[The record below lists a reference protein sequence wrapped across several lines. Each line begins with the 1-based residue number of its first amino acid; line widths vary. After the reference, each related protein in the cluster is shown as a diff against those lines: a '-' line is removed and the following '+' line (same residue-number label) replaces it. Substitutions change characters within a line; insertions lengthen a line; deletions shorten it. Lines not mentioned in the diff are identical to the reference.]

1 MRLIMVSRARVV
13 GYAVVVV
20 IGLTIWGVWSYA
32 TTGRAYSPAP
42 LKDLGAAPRTQIV
55 AALDVPI
62 EPGKNAVWCASFI
75 SAWKQLQNGLA
86 GGPLDLD
93 GAKELVA
100 SLNAAAD
107 PAADVPPGSLYAA
120 AGWAGNGIAQK
131 IQADVAQRFPDSPAP
146 NLPPLGPMDLL
157 AYARL
162 EVKAKFPVPY
172 FDAPYAVSWTDGAG
186 AKHAIRTFGIH
197 ESHGYD
203 ELRRQASVLYAPP
216 AEAQLEDFVL
226 DLNDASQPVQILV
239 AQVEKKSTLAET
251 LAAVDAVCKT
261 SGERDVIDVMLV
273 PEMAWRV
280 QHQFGELVGLT
291 VQSGP
296 LQDSTVKSATQSVDF
311 RLDRS
316 GAELR
321 SEAEMPMAVS
331 AISPL
336 RSYIINRPYLLVMRL
351 RSSQR
356 PFFAAWIDNDELL
369 RPFKDAK

>member
-1 MRLIMVSRARVV
+1 MRLIKVSRARVV
-13 GYAVVVV
+13 GYVVVVV

-32 TTGRAYSPAP
+32 TSGRAYSPAP
-42 LKDLGAAPRTQIV
+42 LKELGPAPRTQIV

-86 GGPLDLD
+86 GGPLELN

-100 SLNAAAD
+100 SLNAATD
-107 PAADVPPGSLYAA
+107 PASDVPPGSLYAA
-120 AGWAGNGIAQK
+120 AGWARNGIAQK
-131 IQADVAQRFPDSPAP
+131 IEADVAKKFPDSPAP
-146 NLPPLGPMDLL
+146 KLPPLGPTDLL

-203 ELRRQASVLYAPP
+203 ELRRQVSVVYAPP
-216 AEAQLEDFVL
+216 VEAQLDDFVL

-239 AQVEKKSTLAET
+239 AQVQKQSTLAQT
-251 LAAVDAVCKT
+251 LAAVDAACQT
-261 SGERDVIDVMLV
+261 SGARDLIDVMLV

-296 LQDSTVKSATQSVDF
+296 LQDSTVKSATQSIDF

-321 SEAEMPMAVS
+321 SEAE
-331 AISPL
+331 ISIAAAANSHA

-351 RSSQR
+351 RTSQR
-356 PFFAAWIDNDELL
+356 PFFVAWIENDELL
-369 RPFKDAK
+369 RPFNPRR